1 MLVDTDWG
9 KIRISIN
16 MALKSITVF
25 FSVADRQG
33 LCVCKERE
41 SRGREGNG
49 MKCFY
54 VHKCLKL
61 NKSQRSLKDLVK
73 WYHL

>member
-16 MALKSITVF
+16 MALKSTTIF
-25 FSVADRQG
+25 FTVADRQG

-41 SRGREGNG
+41 RVGGEQA
-49 MKCFY
+49 MA
-54 VHKCLKL
+54 
-61 NKSQRSLKDLVK
+61 
-73 WYHL
+73 